1 MNMEYENNL
10 FKNNYSI
17 QVGGKLMDFST
28 VRLMGIL
35 NLTPDSFYDG
45 GKYLSNEQKVLHD
58 LEQMLEEG
66 ADIIDLGAFSS
77 KPGSSLISVEEEEK
91 RLLPALKSILK
102 TFPEVILSVDT
113 VRSSIAEKAIDM
125 GAAIINDIS
134 AGKYDDKMF
143 ETIARLN
150 VPYVLMHMQGDPE
163 SMQNQPTYDSV
174 FNDVFHFFSKKLNE
188 LNEAG
193 VNDVILD
200 PGYGF
205 GKQLSHNYKLLQQQ
219 NGFHRLGCPILVG
232 VSRKGMIQKVIN
244 ATAEEALNGTT
255 AVNVIALL
263 NGANILRVHDV
274 KAAKEAI
281 RIVDYFQKQ

>member
-1 MNMEYENNL
+1 MEYENTL

-17 QVGGKLMDFST
+17 QLRGKLMDFST
-28 VRLMGIL
+28 ARLMGIL
-35 NLTPDSFYDG
+35 NLTPDSFFDG
-45 GKYLSNEQKVLHD
+45 GKYLFNEREILRQV
-58 LEQMLEEG
+58 EQMLEEG

-77 KPGSSLISVEEEEK
+77 KPGSSLISIEEEEK
-91 RLLPALKSILK
+91 RLLPALKSILR
-102 TFPEVILSVDT
+102 TFPEAILSVDT
-113 VRSSIAEKAIDM
+113 VRSSIAEKAIDS

-143 ETIARLN
+143 ETVAKLK
-150 VPYVLMHMQGDPE
+150 VPYVLMHMQGDPKN
-163 SMQNQPTYDSV
+163 MQKQPTYESV
-174 FNDVFHFFSKKLNE
+174 YNDVFHFFSEKLSKLNE
-188 LNEAG
+188 LG

-205 GKQLSHNYKLLQQQ
+205 GKKLEHNYELLQCQK
-219 NGFHRLGCPILVG
+219 GFHRLGCPLLVG
-232 VSRKGMIQKVIN
+232 LSRKGMIQKVLN
-244 ATAEEALNGTT
+244 VTAEEALNGTT
-255 AVNVIALL
+255 AANVIALL